1 MDWRIQEQ
9 DIVVLVADAVE
20 NDEPINTR
28 TRSSVSSSFSTSGA
42 VADSDEEF
50 DYSIID
56 TNSGGRYSN
65 RLRGL
70 DPEYIETLDESFMK
84 FRSSERKEVMK
95 KPAEFE
101 GFCPRHGII
110 IDKGKLVLRDHDH
123 ATEKIACYCPDN
135 TCTTTFDVAV
145 KKVSEELNIAE
156 YTLKFWVSLVH
167 IF

>member
-65 RLRGL
+65 RLRSL
-70 DPEYIETLDESFMK
+70 DPE
-84 FRSSERKEVMK
+84 
-95 KPAEFE
+95 
-101 GFCPRHGII
+101 
-110 IDKGKLVLRDHDH
+110 
-123 ATEKIACYCPDN
+123 
-135 TCTTTFDVAV
+135 
-145 KKVSEELNIAE
+145 
-156 YTLKFWVSLVH
+156 
-167 IF
+167 